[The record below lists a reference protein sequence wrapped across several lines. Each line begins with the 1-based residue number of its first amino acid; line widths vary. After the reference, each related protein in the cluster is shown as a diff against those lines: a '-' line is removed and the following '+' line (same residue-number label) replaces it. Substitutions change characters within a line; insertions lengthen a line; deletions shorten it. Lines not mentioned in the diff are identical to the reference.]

1 MSYASSLTMQIITLT
16 TDLGSTDHY
25 VAALKGTILCNAPN
39 VTIVDISHQVTAF
52 SILQASYFVSNCFL
66 DFPEGTIHLIGV
78 NSEPIIHLSQDELSS
93 YPSILKFKGHY
104 FVSTDNGFFS
114 LLTLNEPHEGF
125 WRIDDVLSNPNL
137 FKFPSKNLL
146 VPAACKLANKVP
158 ISSFASENTVFLR
171 KLRLHPVMEEYQ
183 LKGSI
188 IHIDHFGN
196 IITNITKS
204 LFYDFGKNEKFILY
218 FRKKEYSI
226 NEISSS
232 YQDVPKGEK
241 VALFNSNNYL
251 EIAINHGS
259 RDRNNGA
266 SNLLGIGINDTIRVE
281 FQPKG
286 SVNSLD
292 ELF

>member
-1 MSYASSLTMQIITLT
+1 MQIITLT

-286 SVNSLD
+286 SVNSLE

>member
-1 MSYASSLTMQIITLT
+1 MQIITLT

-25 VAALKGTILCNAPN
+25 VAAIKGTILCNAPN

-286 SVNSLD
+286 SVNSLE

>member
-1 MSYASSLTMQIITLT
+1 MQIITLT

-25 VAALKGTILCNAPN
+25 VAALKGTILSNAPH
-39 VTIVDISHQVTAF
+39 VTLVDISHQVTAF
-52 SILQASYFVSNCFL
+52 SILQASYYVSNCFL

-78 NSEPIIHLSQDELSS
+78 NSEPIIHLSQDELSC

-114 LLTLNEPHEGF
+114 LLTQNESHEGF

-146 VPAACKLANKVP
+146 APAASKLANQVP
-158 ISSFASENTVFLR
+158 ISSFATENEAFQR
-171 KLRLHPVMEEYQ
+171 MLRLHPVMEGFQ
-183 LKGSI
+183 LKGSVL
-188 IHIDHFGN
+188 HIDHFGN
-196 IITNITKS
+196 VITNISKS
-204 LFYDFGKNEKFILY
+204 LFYEFGKNEKFILY

-259 RDRNNGA
+259 KDRSNGA
-266 SNLLGIGINDTIRVE
+266 SSLLGIGVNDAVRIE

-286 SVNSLD
+286 SVASLN

>member
-1 MSYASSLTMQIITLT
+1 MMQIITLT
-16 TDLGSTDHY
+16 TDLGTTDHY
-25 VAALKGTILCNAPN
+25 VAALKGTILSSTSQ

-52 SILQASYFVSNCFL
+52 SILQASYYVSNCFL

-78 NSEPIIHLSQDELSS
+78 NSEPIIHLSQDELSC

-114 LLTLNEPHEGF
+114 LLTQNEPYEGF

-137 FKFPSKNLL
+137 FKFPAKHLL
-146 VPAACKLANKVP
+146 VPAACKLANQVP
-158 ISSFASENTVFLR
+158 ITSFASETDQFQR
-171 KLRLHPVMEEYQ
+171 MLRLHPVMEEYQ
-183 LKGSI
+183 LKGAI

-226 NEISSS
+226 NEISGS

-241 VALFNSNNYL
+241 VAIFNSNNYL
-251 EIAINHGS
+251 EIGINHGS
-259 RDRNNGA
+259 KDRNNGA
-266 SNLLGIGINDTIRVE
+266 SNLLGIGINDTIRIE

-286 SVNSLD
+286 SVASLE